1 VAAERKKRRGEEGSE
16 RKGERNRDRDSEPD
30 CMNPSALI
38 WILERIRRFM
48 KEIPDER
55 WSPAA
60 RILSAPVYDSNTCD
74 KAHASLFLT
83 LFLCF

>member
-1 VAAERKKRRGEEGSE
+1 
-16 RKGERNRDRDSEPD
+16 
-30 CMNPSALI
+30 
-38 WILERIRRFM
+38 M

-55 WSPAA
+55 WPPAA
-60 RILSAPVYDSNTCD
+60 RILSAQGLDCSVYDSNTCD